1 LTPDHAARPALEV
14 AAIVRAHG
22 AAFLQTHGASLSA
35 AQRQVLRDL
44 AACRTAALGGHL
56 ERCGACGHER
66 PHYNSCRNRHCPKCQ
81 GGARAA
87 WLARAA
93 DDLLPVEY
101 YHVVFTLPHE
111 LGPLALQNP
120 AVVYNLL
127 LRSAAATLLA
137 VAADPKHLGAQVGV
151 LAALHTWGQTLTH
164 HAHVHCLVS
173 GGGLSCNAAG
183 DVDAVPRWLS
193 CRPGFCLPVR
203 VLGRVFR
210 GKFLAGL
217 RAAQAAGELACH
229 GRLAE
234 LADAGRL
241 AAWLRPLYQT
251 DWVVYVQPPAAGP
264 AGVLKYLARYVR
276 RVALS
281 NSRLLELADE
291 AVTFRYKDYAHGG
304 KARRLTLPVTEF
316 LRRFVQHV
324 LPRGFVAV
332 RPYGLLGS
340 RGRAAKLA
348 LCRRLLA
355 PLVLTAALADIAEAV
370 PAEPAATAAC
380 PVCGSSCWRVV
391 AVLPRPAARPDSS

>member
-1 LTPDHAARPALEV
+1 
-14 AAIVRAHG
+14 VRAHG

-35 AQRQVLRDL
+35 AQRKVLRDL
-44 AACRTAALGGHL
+44 AACRTADLGGHL

-93 DDLLPVEY
+93 DDLLPVDY

-120 AVVYNLL
+120 AVVYSLL
-127 LRSAAATLLA
+127 LRSAAATLLE
-137 VAADPKHLGAQVGV
+137 VAADPKHLGAQIGV
-151 LAALHTWGQTLTH
+151 LAALHTWGQTLQH
-164 HAHVHCLVS
+164 HPHVHCIVT

-183 DVDAVPRWLS
+183 DVDAAPRWVS
-193 CRPGFCLPVR
+193 CRPGFFLPVR

-210 GKFLAGL
+210 GKVLAEL
-217 RAAQAAGELACH
+217 RAAHAAGELVCV

-234 LADAGRL
+234 LADAGRF
-241 AAWLRPLYQT
+241 AAWLRPLYRM
-251 DWVVYVQPPAAGP
+251 DWVVYAQPPAAG
-264 AGVLKYLARYVR
+264 AAVVLKYLARYVR

-281 NSRLLELADE
+281 NSRLLAVTDA
-291 AVTFRYKDYAHGG
+291 AVTFSYKDYAHGG
-304 KARRLTLPVTEF
+304 KQRRLTLPVAEF

-348 LCRRLLA
+348 WCRRLLA
-355 PLVLTAALADIAEAV
+355 PRVLTAALGGVGEVVAAA
-370 PAEPAATAAC
+370 PAAAAAAC
-380 PVCGSSCWRVV
+380 PGCGSSCWVAV
-391 AVLPRPAARPDSS
+391 AVLPRPTAAADSS